1 MKRRLVS
8 IPALFVAACLLIS
21 LLPVWLPMAAAI
33 DLLRGRTRLPI
44 VRLLGFALL
53 WSITESIGV
62 LVAFGWW
69 IIGQSKRASVHFAL
83 QRWWAGRLMA
93 ALRVTCGVKVTVENA
108 EVLRPGPTILFARHA
123 SLADS
128 LVSAYAVTSAV
139 RMRPRYVLKRE
150 LLSEPCLDVVG
161 NRLPNHFLDRGAADS
176 APELAALSALTS
188 TMGVDDIGVI
198 FPEGTRANPDK
209 RSRALEKIASV
220 DPARA
225 ARLGGLQHLLPPRPA
240 GALAMLRGCPSADVL
255 LAWHIGFE
263 GLDTFGGILRAVG
276 RPLRPVRFVLRRV
289 PRHEVPEVH
298 GDDPSAFVEW
308 LDQQWLSMDREVAM
322 ALSERN

>member
-21 LLPVWLPMAAAI
+21 LLPVWLPMAAAV

-83 QRWWAGRLMA
+83 QRWWAGRLMT
-93 ALRVTCGVKVTVENA
+93 ALRVTCGVKVTVENSEA
-108 EVLRPGPTILFARHA
+108 LRPGPTILFARHA

-128 LVSAYAVTSAV
+128 LVSAYAVTSGE
-139 RMRPRYVLKRE
+139 RMQPRYVLKRE

-198 FPEGTRANPDK
+198 FPEGTRANPEK
-209 RSRALEKIASV
+209 RSRALEKIATV
-220 DPARA
+220 DPERA
-225 ARLGGLQHLLPPRPA
+225 ARLGDLRHLLPPRPA

-255 LAWHIGFE
+255 FAWHVGFE

-289 PRHEVPEVH
+289 PRHEVPDVN
-298 GDDPSAFVEW
+298 GDDSSTFVEW
-308 LDQQWLSMDREVAM
+308 LDRQWLSMDREVAM

>member
-1 MKRRLVS
+1 MKRRLIS
-8 IPALFVAACLLIS
+8 IPALFVAACLLLS
-21 LLPVWLPMAAAI
+21 LLPVWLPIAAVV
-33 DLLRGRTRLPI
+33 DLVRGRTRLPI

-69 IIGQSKRASVHFAL
+69 ITGQSKRASVHFAL

-108 EVLRPGPTILFARHA
+108 EALRPGPTILFARHA

-128 LVSAYAVTSAV
+128 LVSAYAVTSAA
-139 RMRPRYVLKRE
+139 RMQPRYVLKRE

-176 APELAALSALTS
+176 APELAALSTLTS

-289 PRHEVPEVH
+289 PRHEVPDVH

-308 LDQQWLSMDREVAM
+308 LDQQWLSMDREVAL